1 MSSFYAT
8 PLHDRFTPVPVRPR
22 ADGWTVARQRGF
34 VRALG
39 EGLTIARAAQVVG
52 MSARSA
58 YRLHDRAGAGSFRKA
73 WRMALELARPVPE
86 GANPFRRMRVH
97 RWRGRVVHREERWN
111 DARVLRRLRRADPY
125 RFDPERR
132 AADRTELDR
141 LAERAELARDFL
153 QARCAPVLPVGA
165 LRDLSERAAWPGLRA
180 VGRPTTTGHP
190 EPRAPRH
197 DAPDPPHHARAPPAG
212 HRPAAGSGRRS

>member
-22 ADGWTVARQRGF
+22 EDGWTVARQRGF

-39 EGLTIARAAQVVG
+39 EGLTIARAAQAVG

-58 YRLHDRAGAGSFRKA
+58 YRLHDRTGAGSFRKA
-73 WRMALELARPVPE
+73 WRMALALARPVPD
-86 GANPFRRMRVH
+86 GANPFCRIRVH
-97 RWRGRVVHREERWN
+97 RWRGRVVHRELRWD

-125 RFDPERR
+125 RFDAERR
-132 AADRTELDR
+132 AADLAELDR

-153 QARCAPVLPVGA
+153 QARCEEILPVGA
-165 LRDLSERAAWPGLRA
+165 LRDLSERASWPDLRA
-180 VGRPTTTGHP
+180 VGRPTTAGQP
-190 EPRAPRH
+190 GPRARRRGT
-197 DAPDPPHHARAPPAG
+197 PDPLHHARAPPTG
-212 HRPAAGSGRRS
+212 HRPAASL